1 MRHFFFIFYII
12 TALVFFSPISANASA
27 IYKTSK
33 IERIDKIIIHKK
45 SRIMNVYYQEKL
57 IQVYKI
63 ALGFSPKGHKHQAG
77 DGKTPEGKYH
87 IMAKNPNSRFHLSL
101 KISYP
106 NAQDKIKAYQAGVS
120 PGGDIMIHG
129 IGKNGWLGSLHTKND
144 WTLGCVAVTNEE
156 IAELYHA
163 TSIGTA
169 VEILP

>member
-1 MRHFFFIFYII
+1 MKHFFFVCHIVIM
-12 TALVFFSPISANASA
+12 TLVLFSPISTEAAQFKA
-27 IYKTSK
+27 V
-33 IERIDKIIIHKK
+33 DKIVIHKK
-45 SRIMNVYYQEKL
+45 AKNMNVYHQNKL

-63 ALGFSPKGHKHQAG
+63 ALGFSPKGHKLQAG

-87 IMAKNPNSRFHLSL
+87 ISAKNPNSRFHLSL

-129 IGKNGWLGSLHTKND
+129 IGKNGWLGSLHTRSD

-163 TSIGTA
+163 TSVGTV